1 MKAKILVLICIIA
14 LVGAT
19 NGFAQLNDVI
29 RVNIPFQ
36 FTVGTAVLP
45 AGVYDF
51 SKNKMDTA
59 IYVRSAKK
67 DGPGSDALVMT
78 RLAGNIGASQKQ
90 YVVFDKVGE
99 TYTLSELWLPGADG
113 YLINIAKETH
123 THKIISPA

>member
-14 LVGAT
+14 LAGAT

-67 DGPGSDALVMT
+67 DGPGSDALVMNRSREISAPHRSNMWCLT
-78 RLAGNIGASQKQ
+78 KSERHIPFQSFGCLAPMGI
-90 YVVFDKVGE
+90 
-99 TYTLSELWLPGADG
+99 
-113 YLINIAKETH
+113 
-123 THKIISPA
+123 